1 MNGSCMRNKK
11 NLLLRLQKE
20 TIKGCLNKT
29 VYSSRYTAEIEAA
42 KFDKRAYKCSYCGL
56 FHLTSQLE

>member
-1 MNGSCMRNKK
+1 MRNKK
-11 NLLLRLQKE
+11 KLLFRLQQE

-29 VYSSRYTAEIEAA
+29 VYSSRYIAEREAA
-42 KFDKRAYKCSYCGL
+42 KFNKRAYKCSYCGE